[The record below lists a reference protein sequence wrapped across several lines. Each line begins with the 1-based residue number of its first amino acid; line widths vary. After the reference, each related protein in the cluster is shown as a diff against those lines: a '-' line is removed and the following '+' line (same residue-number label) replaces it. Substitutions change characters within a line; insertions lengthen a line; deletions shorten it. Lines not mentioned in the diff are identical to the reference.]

1 MKVLILH
8 LSDIHFADGNN
19 LVSTRL
25 QKIVAAVRSVE
36 HKFDTC
42 LLLVSGD
49 IAFSGKQS
57 EYAIASDFF
66 RQLQSELQG
75 VQPGLTVMSVFVPGN
90 HDCDFRTTHEDVHE
104 AVLNSIPSKLESL
117 KASDGLVQ
125 QLISQQEEFFSFE
138 SQMTDSDAVPPENRL
153 FYRKQ
158 LSIDGTQI
166 QVNCYNTSWVSRL
179 HEQQG
184 KILFPVQIV
193 DAADMGT
200 TGNQLVISMFHHPYG
215 WLSAENSIDF
225 ERLIDHSSDVVLTGH
240 EHVEKY
246 SRVVGI
252 TGEEVNY
259 SKGAVLQ
266 QEGGA
271 AHSGFNLIYI
281 DLDERKQRIIQYA
294 WKDDKYSRAA
304 ESAIFDFVRN
314 RSLKAGVFEMSNDFA
329 NELEDVGAGFDHPR
343 KDHLR
348 LSDIFVYPDFRDSTF
363 EIDEHGKHKKQK
375 PVRGSE
381 LADYVRTHG
390 RTLIIGGDLS
400 GKSTLSKVI
409 VSELK
414 DVVPVLMSGQELDG
428 PDRPQFIRSV
438 SRAFSR
444 EYSRD
449 SLETFLQ
456 MEKEK
461 RALIIDDFHK
471 SKFRNRAALNQLID
485 LISQEFGI
493 VVIFADDIF
502 RIQELANQTR
512 HTDPLR
518 AFRSLSIKELGHF
531 LRGQLIKKWV
541 MVGQESTFDEK
552 VVVRAVSDYA
562 KVILNALGANILPSY
577 PLIIL
582 TVLQAW
588 EASQGH
594 DMQAGS
600 YGHIYE
606 ELITRALRKASDEP
620 EDVDTKY
627 TYIARLAYYA
637 FEKQQRFLS
646 LEQIREVYG
655 EYVRL
660 YRVTFPLERMLNELE
675 AARMLK
681 KVDGNYHF
689 KYKYVYYYFVA
700 RYFKETIGV
709 PEEASALRNRLL
721 EMSDRVHNE
730 EYANIL
736 AFYVYRTK
744 DQEVIDRLVANAN
757 KIYDEYPPC
766 DFDKHIGFLNKIYT
780 SLPTLELPAAGGED
794 AHEEHWQK
802 LDEVD
807 ETDPS
812 ELEKSNQL
820 QDLDDDAYADAAYD
834 SSLSDLLKINMALKT
849 LQVIGQ
855 ILRNS
860 PGSMRANIKFD
871 ITRAGYQLGLR
882 VLGALFTLVE
892 SNLEGVRQYY
902 AKLIGEKRDVKSDTE
917 NLKLADGFLIDLTQ
931 SIAYGML
938 KAVSHA
944 LGHEKLIEI
953 YSQVLKED
961 DNSGTRLIDLSIRL
975 DNFKSAPETEIDE
988 LQKHFKGNTFALAV
1002 LRDLVANY
1010 LYLMPME
1017 ESTRQRL
1024 TDAFELKV
1032 TPTMLIGRDK
1042 KLLKA

>member
-1 MKVLILH
+1 MKLLILH
-8 LSDIHFADGNN
+8 LSDIHFADDNN
-19 LVSTRL
+19 LITSRL
-25 QKIVAAVRSVE
+25 PKIVAAVRSVE

-57 EYAIASDFF
+57 EYAIAREFF
-66 RQLQSELQG
+66 EKLQAELRQL
-75 VQPGLTVMSVFVPGN
+75 QPGLTVMSVFVPGN
-90 HDCDFRTTHEDVHE
+90 HDCDFTKTSEDVHE
-104 AVLNSIPSKLESL
+104 AVLDSIPAKLGSL
-117 KASDGLVQ
+117 KATDGLVK
-125 QLISQQEEFFSFE
+125 QLLSLQEEFFRFE
-138 SQMTDSDAVPPENRL
+138 SQTTVSDVVPPEDRL
-153 FYRKQ
+153 FYRKE
-158 LSIDGTQI
+158 LSIDGARI
-166 QVNCYNTSWVSRL
+166 QVNCYNTSWLSRL

-184 KILFPVQIV
+184 KILFPLQMVN
-193 DAADMGT
+193 ADDLGT
-200 TGNQLVISMFHHPYG
+200 TGNELVISIFHHPYG
-215 WLSAENSIDF
+215 WLNADNSINF

-246 SRVVGI
+246 TRMVAI

-266 QEGGA
+266 QEGGGSR
-271 AHSGFNLIYI
+271 SGFNLIYI
-281 DLDERKQRIIQYA
+281 DLDERKQKIIQYV

-304 ESAIFDFVRN
+304 ESQMFDFVRN
-314 RSLKAGVFEMSNDFA
+314 RSLRAGVFEMSNDFE
-329 NELEDVGAGFDHPR
+329 NDLEDAGAAFDHPR

-363 EIDEHGKHKKQK
+363 EIDEHGKHKNQK
-375 PVRGSE
+375 AIKGSE
-381 LADYVRTHG
+381 LVDYVRSHG
-390 RTLIIGGDLS
+390 RVLIIGGDLS
-400 GKSTLSKVI
+400 GKTTLSKVI

-414 DVVPVLMSGQELDG
+414 DVVPVLISGQELDG

-444 EYSRD
+444 EYSRE
-449 SLETFLQ
+449 SLEDFLQ
-456 MEKEK
+456 LEKEK

-471 SKFRNRAALNQLID
+471 SKFRNRTALNQLID
-485 LISQEFGI
+485 LMSEEFGI
-493 VVIFADDIF
+493 VIIFADDIF

-512 HTDPLR
+512 NTDPLR

-552 VVVRAVSDYA
+552 EVVRAVSDYA

-588 EASQGH
+588 EASQSH

-606 ELITRALRKASDEP
+606 ELITRALRKASDQP

-660 YRVTFPLERMLNELE
+660 YRVTFGLERMLNELE
-675 AARMLK
+675 SARILK
-681 KVDGNYHF
+681 KVDGNFHF

-709 PEEASALRNRLL
+709 PDEAPALKNRLL
-721 EMSDRVHNE
+721 EMADRVHNE

-744 DQEVIDRLVANAN
+744 DQEIIDRLVANAN

-766 DFDKHIGFLNKIYT
+766 DFDGHVAFLNKIYT
-780 SLPTLELPAAGGED
+780 SLPTLELPAPEGGD
-794 AHEEHWQK
+794 PQEEHWQK
-802 LDEVD
+802 LDEVEEAD
-807 ETDPS
+807 TS
-812 ELEKSNQL
+812 ELEKSDQG
-820 QDLDDDAYADAAYD
+820 QELDEDAYSDAAYD
-834 SSLSDLLKINMALKT
+834 RSLSDLLKMNMALKT

-871 ITRAGYQLGLR
+871 VTRAGYQLGLR

-892 SNLEGVRQYY
+892 SNIEGVRKYY

-938 KAVSHA
+938 KTVSHA
-944 LGHEKLIEI
+944 LGHEKLTEI
-953 YSQVLKED
+953 YAQVLKED
-961 DNSGTRLIDLSIRL
+961 NSSGTRLIDLSIRL
-975 DNFKSAPETEIDE
+975 DNFKSAPETEIDR
-988 LQKHFKGNTFALAV
+988 LQKHFKDNTFALAV

-1024 TDAFELKV
+1024 TNAFELKV

-1042 KLLKA
+1042 KLLRA